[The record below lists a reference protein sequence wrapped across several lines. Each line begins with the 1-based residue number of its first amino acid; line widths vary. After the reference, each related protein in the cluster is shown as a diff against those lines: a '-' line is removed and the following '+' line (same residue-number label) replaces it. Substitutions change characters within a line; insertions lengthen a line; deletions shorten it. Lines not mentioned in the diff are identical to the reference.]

1 MEAWDK
7 QIVIFDKKKFPAQE
21 SCTFFLYFS
30 PSYETDLFPGCG
42 RFYQKQSGQLFA
54 TEISQLPP
62 SLHSIGRQAHCSVL
76 RQEESEACK

>member
-7 QIVIFDKKKFPAQE
+7 QIVIFEKKKISAQE
-21 SCTFFLYFS
+21 SCTFFLYFF

-54 TEISQLPP
+54 TEIS
-62 SLHSIGRQAHCSVL
+62 
-76 RQEESEACK
+76 